1 MGRLVIPGDLLL
13 DKPIRNPYTYIKE
26 GKTYASVVGMFDEQ
40 QSKFMPIKAS
50 YLPSLGDS
58 VIGIIEE
65 EKVIGYGVNLF
76 SPYHGLLSSKTL
88 RTTFNVGDIVL
99 AEVSEISEVKD
110 IWLSRPMKLVGGEII
125 DVSPVKIS
133 RIIGKHSSMLNIIKL
148 GTGCE
153 IIVGKNGLIWIKGE
167 NRAKAIETIEK
178 IVREAHTSGL
188 TERIMNY
195 LNVTKEMLDKY
206 HPREGYRGF

>member
-26 GKTYASVVGMFDEQ
+26 GKTYAAIVGMFDDQ
-40 QSKFMPIKAS
+40 QNKFMPIKAS
-50 YLPSLGDS
+50 YLPSLRDS

-76 SPYHGLLSSKTL
+76 SPYHGLLSSKML
-88 RTTFNVGDIVL
+88 RTTFNVGDIIL

-110 IWLSRPMKLVGGEII
+110 IWLSRPVKLVGGEII
-125 DVSPVKIS
+125 DISPTKIS
-133 RIIGKHSSMLNIIKL
+133 RVIGKHSSMLNILKI

-153 IIVGKNGLIWIKGE
+153 IIVGKNGLIWIKGQ
-167 NRAKAIETIEK
+167 NSAKAIDAIEK
-178 IVREAHTSGL
+178 ISREAHTSGL
-188 TERIMNY
+188 TDRIMEY
-195 LNVTKEMLDKY
+195 LGVTQEMLKRFQTS
-206 HPREGYRGF
+206 REQYRF

>member
-26 GKTYASVVGMFDEQ
+26 GKTYAAIVGMFDEQ
-40 QSKFMPIKAS
+40 QTKFMPIKAS
-50 YLPSLGDS
+50 YLPSLRDS

-76 SPYHGLLSSKTL
+76 SPYHGLLSSKML
-88 RTTFNVGDIVL
+88 RTTFNVGDIIL

-110 IWLSRPMKLVGGEII
+110 IWLSRPMKLIGGEII
-125 DVSPVKIS
+125 DISPTKIS
-133 RIIGKHSSMLNIIKL
+133 RVIGKHSSMLNILKA

-153 IIVGKNGLIWIKGE
+153 ILVGKNGLIWIKGQ
-167 NRAKAIETIEK
+167 NSAKAIDAIEK
-178 IVREAHTSGL
+178 IAREAHTSGL
-188 TERIMNY
+188 TDRIMEY
-195 LNVTKEMLDKY
+195 LGVTQEMLQRFQT
-206 HPREGYRGF
+206 PREQYRF